1 MVSGEFDR
9 QYSVRVCPPLLWVT
23 PKLERAHFR
32 CSHSLQEGHTA
43 VVIASDVLMVV
54 PEVVSS
60 RYGGGVLRNTIF
72 VLLLWFLLLRS

>member
-1 MVSGEFDR
+1 MGSGASPLPGGVQGGGDCLGEFDR

-54 PEVVSS
+54 PDVVSS
-60 RYGGGVLRNTIF
+60 RYGGGV
-72 VLLLWFLLLRS
+72 